1 MNNGPPTPPIT
12 NGLPPVE
19 NEAEVRREIEAQVEQ
34 MEFTCRILENL
45 IQRFNEHRDQEAL
58 EVIIFVI
65 RQISEVLSELCRIN

>member
-12 NGLPPVE
+12 NGIPRVE
-19 NEAEVRREIEAQVEQ
+19 NEAETQREIEATIEH

-65 RQISEVLSELCRIN
+65 RQISEILSELYRLN

>member
-12 NGLPPVE
+12 NGLPILE
-19 NEAEVRREIEAQVEQ
+19 NEIEVRREIEAQVEQ

-45 IQRFNEHRDQEAL
+45 IHRFNEHRDQEAL

-65 RQISEVLSELCRIN
+65 RQISEVLSELYRIN